1 MKKIVTRT
9 LVSCAALAV
18 VGGALIAPTLA
29 TERSQ
34 TASAAPAVTT
44 LSATA
49 VSDAAKPAALDEAG
63 AKTLALETAG
73 LTADQVSRIWAKRDY
88 DDGRLE
94 YEVEFLSG
102 DWKYEV
108 EVDAASGTV
117 RSYDQDRKGRGYTQS
132 GTDIGAEAAQ
142 TAALTHAGVK
152 AADTLFMETEVDV
165 DDGLRVYEVD
175 FFAGSREYDYKID
188 AATGAVLSFDY
199 DIEWYAPAAGGEDL
213 LTETQVKQ
221 IVERTAGTTGVYT
234 KFQLEHDDGRLLY
247 EGELRSGRMEYEFEI
262 DAATGAILDWDAD
275 RD

>member
-73 LTADQVSRIWAKRDY
+73 LTADQVSWIWAKRDY

-94 YEVEFLSG
+94 YEVEFKSG
-102 DWKYEV
+102 GMEYEYKI
-108 EVDAASGTV
+108 DGSTGTILE
-117 RSYDQDRKGRGYTQS
+117 YDQDW
-132 GTDIGAEAAQ
+132 
-142 TAALTHAGVK
+142 
-152 AADTLFMETEVDV
+152 
-165 DDGLRVYEVD
+165 DD
-175 FFAGSREYDYKID
+175 
-188 AATGAVLSFDY
+188 
-199 DIEWYAPAAGGEDL
+199 
-213 LTETQVKQ
+213 
-221 IVERTAGTTGVYT
+221 
-234 KFQLEHDDGRLLY
+234 
-247 EGELRSGRMEYEFEI
+247 
-262 DAATGAILDWDAD
+262 
-275 RD
+275 